1 MRRAIIFPSKKVR
14 VRRRIVAA
22 MIPSLK
28 GSSDPFSGTGTLPS
42 EYLTVPDAEKF
53 SRGQKQLERNQ
64 GELRTVYPDLNDQST
79 SYTVRQRT
87 PAQKNEGE
95 SASSQRHTK
104 LFKKCN

>member
-1 MRRAIIFPSKKVR
+1 M
-14 VRRRIVAA
+14 
-22 MIPSLK
+22 MPSLK

-79 SYTVRQRT
+79 FIHSP
-87 PAQKNEGE
+87 PANSGTEERRRMGILPMVYE
-95 SASSQRHTK
+95 AI
-104 LFKKCN
+104 